1 MHLVN
6 FPRKPSRRTPAS
18 SGGHREDTEPA
29 GSSTVAPMNEQAK
42 QQWREAVSRPV
53 DHDRFRPISASFDL
67 QVGAASFGGKWPP
80 HNTDHYL
87 VLRSARLQETISTS
101 LTEAD
106 LPDNF
111 EEYAYGLII
120 ADGLGEQGA
129 GSRASRVA
137 VSALAHLLLRYGKWN
152 VRVSPETR
160 AEIAAQGQF
169 FYRQMNDAVRQA
181 SGVDLELAEM
191 GTSLTALCVVED
203 DLFFWHVGHSRAY
216 LFRHGTLTQLTTDHT
231 LAEHRRSTS
240 APTDAKSDFIH
251 LVTETVGGRTAG
263 PGVDAEQ
270 IKLLSGDRLLLCT
283 NGLTDVVSDDQIADQ
298 LAQVRSPA
306 EECRQLIELARAA
319 GSPDDVTVILADYT
333 LESDSREA
341 RRAS

>member
-1 MHLVN
+1 M
-6 FPRKPSRRTPAS
+6 T
-18 SGGHREDTEPA
+18 
-29 GSSTVAPMNEQAK
+29 EQAK
-42 QQWREAVSRPV
+42 QRWREAVSRPV
-53 DHDRFRPISASFDL
+53 EHDRFHPVSASFDL
-67 QVGAASFGGKWPP
+67 EVAGASFGGKWPP

-87 VLRSARLQETISTS
+87 VLRAARMQETVCTS
-101 LTEAD
+101 LAGAD
-106 LPDNF
+106 LPDAF
-111 EEYAYGLII
+111 EECSYALIV

-137 VSALAHLLLRYGKWN
+137 LSALAHLLLRYGKWN

-160 AEIAAQGQF
+160 AEISAQGQF
-169 FYRQMNDAVRQA
+169 LYRQMNDAVRQA
-181 SGVDLELAEM
+181 SGADLELAEM
-191 GTSLTALCVVED
+191 GTSLTALYVAED

-216 LFRHGTLTQLTTDHT
+216 LFRHGSLAQLTTDHT
-231 LAEHRRSTS
+231 LAEHRRGTS

-251 LVTETVGGRTAG
+251 LVTETVGARTAG
-263 PGVDAEQ
+263 PGVDAEH

-306 EECRQLIELARAA
+306 EECRQLLELARAA

-333 LESDSREA
+333 LESDTREA